1 VALGK
6 EIKRGHGGKV
16 RAMSTTA
23 WRFKSTEGADDA
35 VFKLKQ
41 LDSADLIDVQDVAVL
56 RWPMHA
62 NVPTAQ
68 EHVTDEGPKVSSLV
82 SKLRGAG
89 RIDSMMI
96 ESVKGDMVPG
106 TSAVVVLSTAAVVD
120 TVAKAFRD
128 QPMELIRSDLSVPE
142 QDRLRAAFG
151 NPGSPAP

>member
-1 VALGK
+1 
-6 EIKRGHGGKV
+6 
-16 RAMSTTA
+16 MSTTA

-41 LDSADLIDVQDVAVL
+41 LDAQDLIDVQDVTVL
-56 RWPMHA
+56 RWPLHSTT
-62 NVPTAQ
+62 PTAQ
-68 EHVTDEGPKVSSLV
+68 EHVTDEGSKVTSLV
-82 SKLRGAG
+82 SKLRGTG

-120 TVAKAFRD
+120 TVASAFRGE
-128 QPMELIRSDLSVPE
+128 PMELVRSDLSVPE

-151 NPGSPAP
+151 SPGPPGR